1 MKLPKIVMY
10 GVIPI
15 AATVVLVTIMANI
28 TPSASAKATQPPK
41 PAQQAKIEIK
51 PEMIVK
57 VAPGHQV
64 LACLTRDLLNEFV
77 EHATKG
83 EKTKAEALYNSG
95 VCAALWE
102 NATYKVLSVDYGE
115 AEVLNTQANGSDG
128 VWALSDWLVPARDTA
143 ANQSR

>member
-1 MKLPKIVMY
+1 MKPPKIVMY
-10 GVIPI
+10 GIIPI
-15 AATVVLVTIMANI
+15 AVTVAIVAIMAN
-28 TPSASAKATQPPK
+28 TSPGSNAKVPQPLK
-41 PAQQAKIEIK
+41 PAQSEKIEIK

-64 LACLTRDLLNEFV
+64 LACLTHDLLNEFV

-95 VCAALWE
+95 VCTALWG

-115 AEVLNTQANGSDG
+115 AEVINTKANGSDG
-128 VWALSDWLVPARDTA
+128 VWAISDWLVPAK
-143 ANQSR
+143 